1 MSYPYRSA
9 AFTSLIL
16 MGSALMAS
24 NALAQ
29 QERPC
34 ETCEASDPA
43 NRSAKAIGMPMQMPR
58 GPAGPERPDCC
69 PPVIANKAYLGTS
82 FAFHQLPG
90 ENSNQHYGLS
100 YTPNAAFN
108 AQMTLWA
115 PYAASALAVPG
126 WTPQAVVMAA
136 EMRTDAPST
145 IAVNYSTH
153 PAWNNWPPT
162 IADFAAGTTVRAPV
176 YISAWW
182 TNSTTWHDNNE
193 FHDQASGWTA
203 PPNFHMVPDGRRY
216 MMAFSFYM
224 FEWSHDRWRLRP
236 IDCQTPMLSWRFNG
250 MNLRAAGGA
259 KPMLQP
265 IMAVGRL
272 KAPELQPGKDLIEQ
286 AQRMRK

>member
-1 MSYPYRSA
+1 MSYPYRGA

-162 IADFAAGTTVRAPV
+162 IGISPLVRRCARPS
-176 YISAWW
+176 ISARGGPIPQHGMTI
-182 TNSTTWHDNNE
+182 TNSMIRHPAGP
-193 FHDQASGWTA
+193 H
-203 PPNFHMVPDGRRY
+203 
-216 MMAFSFYM
+216 
-224 FEWSHDRWRLRP
+224 RP
-236 IDCQTPMLSWRFNG
+236 ISTWYPM
-250 MNLRAAGGA
+250 AAA
-259 KPMLQP
+259 T
-265 IMAVGRL
+265 
-272 KAPELQPGKDLIEQ
+272 
-286 AQRMRK
+286 

>member
-1 MSYPYRSA
+1 MSYIYRGA

-29 QERPC
+29 QARPC

-43 NRSAKAIGMPMQMPR
+43 NQSAQAIGMAMQRPR

-90 ENSNQHYGLS
+90 ENSSQHYGLN

-126 WTPQAVVMAA
+126 WTPPGGRHGGGNANGRALDHRRQLFYPSSLEQLAA
-136 EMRTDAPST
+136 YASGFR
-145 IAVNYSTH
+145 
-153 PAWNNWPPT
+153 
-162 IADFAAGTTVRAPV
+162 R
-176 YISAWW
+176 
-182 TNSTTWHDNNE
+182 WHDSARARLYQRVVDQ
-193 FHDQASGWTA
+193 FH
-203 PPNFHMVPDGRRY
+203 
-216 MMAFSFYM
+216 
-224 FEWSHDRWRLRP
+224 
-236 IDCQTPMLSWRFNG
+236 
-250 MNLRAAGGA
+250 NLA
-259 KPMLQP
+259 
-265 IMAVGRL
+265 
-272 KAPELQPGKDLIEQ
+272 
-286 AQRMRK
+286 